1 MSFPLR
7 GRGHSILF
15 LPAAERF
22 DTFFRLHLGEGVRA
36 PNREVGPDGTA
47 ASFPNSCLGTR
58 FPETPVS
65 ALGRNGVSRTDV
77 PKQEFGNERREIPES
92 IHAPSGKKPIVPPFN
107 FCT

>member
-36 PNREVGPDGTA
+36 PNREVGPDGPP

-58 FPETPVS
+58 FPRNSCFGFGAKRSFADRRSQTGVWERETGDP
-65 ALGRNGVSRTDV
+65 RIHSRTLGEEADCAS
-77 PKQEFGNERREIPES
+77 NL
-92 IHAPSGKKPIVPPFN
+92 
-107 FCT
+107 